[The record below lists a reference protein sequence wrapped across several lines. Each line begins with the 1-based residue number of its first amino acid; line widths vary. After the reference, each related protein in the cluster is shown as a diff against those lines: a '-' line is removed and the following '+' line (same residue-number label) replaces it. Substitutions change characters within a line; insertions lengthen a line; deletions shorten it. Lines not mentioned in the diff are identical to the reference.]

1 MLERYKEII
10 DEALLK
16 YLDSLPSYTIYE
28 PIKYIVNLGGKRFRS
43 SLTLLAADLYG
54 GDPVLAIKEAMAVE
68 LFHNFTLIHDDIM
81 DEATLRRGQ
90 QTVHEKWSTNDAIL
104 SGDLL
109 YALVNQILTESKSSN
124 QPIHSVFHKTAIEVC
139 EGQSLDMIFEEK
151 SEVSEE
157 EYLNMIK
164 LKTAVLVACAL
175 KMGAMVGGA
184 TETDAQLLYNFGIN
198 LGIAF
203 QIHDDILD
211 AYPIGEKFGKKI
223 GGDILEKKK
232 TLMFISMI
240 NQLSEE
246 EKIHVNSLY
255 ESNDMEEKEIVN
267 EIKVL
272 YNKYGVLDLAVRIK
286 DNYHAEAISNIMQTS
301 LNEASKEALM
311 SFAKN
316 LMNRNY

>member
-10 DEALLK
+10 DGALLK
-16 YLDSLPSYTIYE
+16 YLDSLPSYAIYD

-54 GDPVLAIKEAMAVE
+54 GDPVLAIKEAMAIE
-68 LFHNFTLIHDDIM
+68 LFHNFTLVHDDIM

-232 TLMFISMI
+232 TLMFISML
-240 NQLSEE
+240 NQLSEK
-246 EKIHVNSLY
+246 EKIHVNSIY
-255 ESNDMEEKEIVN
+255 ESNDIEEKEIVD

-272 YNKYGVLDLAVRIK
+272 YNKYGVLDLAVRRK

-301 LNEASKEALM
+301 LSEASKEALM

>member
-1 MLERYKEII
+1 MLEKYKEII

-16 YLDSLPSYTIYE
+16 YLNSLPGHSIYD

-54 GDPVLAIKEAMAVE
+54 GDPILAIKEAMAIE
-68 LFHNFTLIHDDIM
+68 LFHNFTLVHDDIM
-81 DEATLRRGQ
+81 DEATLRRGK
-90 QTVHEKWSTNDAIL
+90 QTVHEKWSRNDAIL

-109 YALVNQILTESKSSN
+109 YALVNQILAESKSSN
-124 QPIHSVFHKTAIEVC
+124 QSIHSVFHQTAIEVC
-139 EGQSLDMIFEEK
+139 EGQSFDMIFEEK
-151 SEVSEE
+151 NMVSEE

-184 TETDAQLLYNFGIN
+184 SEKDAHFLYNFGIN

-232 TLMFISMI
+232 TLMFISML
-240 NQLSEE
+240 NQLSKK
-246 EKIHVNSLY
+246 EKIFIESLY
-255 ESNDMEEKEIVN
+255 NSNEIEDKEIVN
-267 EIKVL
+267 EIKAL
-272 YNKYGVLDLAVRIK
+272 YSRYGVLDLAIQRK
-286 DNYHAEAISNIMQTS
+286 DGFHNEAVSNIMQTS
-301 LNEASKEALM
+301 LNENSKEALLL
-311 SFAKN
+311 FAEN

>member
-54 GDPVLAIKEAMAVE
+54 GNPVLAIKEAMAIE
-68 LFHNFTLIHDDIM
+68 LFHNFTLVHDDIM

-109 YALVNQILTESKSSN
+109 YTLVNQILTGSKSSN

-211 AYPIGEKFGKKI
+211 VYPIGEKFGKKI

-272 YNKYGVLDLAVRIK
+272 YNKYGVLDLAIRRK
-286 DNYHAEAISNIMQTS
+286 DDYHAEAISNIMQTS
-301 LNEASKEALM
+301 LNETSKEVLM

-316 LMNRNY
+316 LMDRNY

>member
-16 YLDSLPSYTIYE
+16 YLDSLPSYAIYE

-109 YALVNQILTESKSSN
+109 YTLVNQILTGSKSSN
-124 QPIHSVFHKTAIEVC
+124 QPILSVFHKTAIEVC

>member
-16 YLDSLPSYTIYE
+16 FLDSLPSYAIYD

-54 GDPVLAIKEAMAVE
+54 GDPVLAIKEAMAIE
-68 LFHNFTLIHDDIM
+68 LFHNFTLVHDDIM

-90 QTVHEKWSTNDAIL
+90 KTVHEKWSTNDAIL

-184 TETDAQLLYNFGIN
+184 TEKDAQLLYNFGIN

-232 TLMFISMI
+232 TLMFISML
-240 NQLSEE
+240 NQLSEK
-246 EKIHVNSLY
+246 EKIHVNSIY
-255 ESNDMEEKEIVN
+255 ESNDIEEKEIVN

-272 YNKYGVLDLAVRIK
+272 YNKYGVLDLAVRRK
-286 DNYHAEAISNIMQTS
+286 DNYHAEAIYNIMQTS
-301 LNEASKEALM
+301 LSEASKEALM

>member
-16 YLDSLPSYTIYE
+16 YLDSLASLSIYD

-54 GDPVLAIKEAMAVE
+54 GDPVLAIKEAMAIE
-68 LFHNFTLIHDDIM
+68 LFHNFTLVHDDIM

-124 QPIHSVFHKTAIEVC
+124 QPIHSVFHQTAIEVC

-232 TLMFISMI
+232 TLMFISML
-240 NQLSEE
+240 NQLSEK
-246 EKIHVNSLY
+246 EKIHVNSIY
-255 ESNDMEEKEIVN
+255 ESNDIEEKEIVN

-272 YNKYGVLDLAVRIK
+272 YNKYGVLDLAVRRK

-301 LNEASKEALM
+301 LSEASKEALM

>member
-1 MLERYKEII
+1 MLEKYKEII

-16 YLDSLPSYTIYE
+16 YLDSLPSYTIYD
-28 PIKYIVNLGGKRFRS
+28 PIKYMVNLGGKRFRS

-54 GDPVLAIKEAMAVE
+54 GNPILAIKEAMAVE
-68 LFHNFTLIHDDIM
+68 LFHNFTLVHDDIM
-81 DEATLRRGQ
+81 DQATLRRGQ

-109 YALVNQILTESKSSN
+109 YALVNQILIESQSLN
-124 QPIHSVFHKTAIEVC
+124 QSIHSVFHKTAIEVC

-151 SEVSEE
+151 NEVSEE
-157 EYLNMIK
+157 EYLKMIK

-184 TETDAQLLYNFGIN
+184 TETDAQFLYNFGIN

-211 AYPIGEKFGKKI
+211 TYPVGVKFGKKI

-232 TLMFISMI
+232 TLMFISML
-240 NQLSEE
+240 NQLSKK
-246 EKIHVNSLY
+246 EKIYVNSLY
-255 ESNDMEEKEIVN
+255 KSNDIKDKEIVN
-267 EIKVL
+267 QIKVL
-272 YNKYGVLDLAVRIK
+272 YDKYGVLDLAIRRK
-286 DNYHAEAISNIMQTS
+286 DNYHTEAISNIMQTS
-301 LNEASKEALM
+301 LNERSKEVLVM
-311 SFAKN
+311 FAEN

>member
-10 DEALLK
+10 DESLLK

-54 GDPVLAIKEAMAVE
+54 GDPALAIKEAMAVE
-68 LFHNFTLIHDDIM
+68 LFHNFTLVHDDIM

-124 QPIHSVFHKTAIEVC
+124 QPIHSVFHKTSIEVC

-232 TLMFISMI
+232 TLMFISML
-240 NQLSEE
+240 NQLSEK
-246 EKIHVNSLY
+246 EKIHVNSIY
-255 ESNDMEEKEIVN
+255 ESNDVEEKEIVN

-272 YNKYGVLDLAVRIK
+272 YNKYGVLDLAVRRK
-286 DNYHAEAISNIMQTS
+286 DNYHAEAIYNIMQTS
-301 LNEASKEALM
+301 LSEASKEALM

>member
-10 DEALLK
+10 DGALLK
-16 YLDSLPSYTIYE
+16 YLDSLPSYAIYD

-54 GDPVLAIKEAMAVE
+54 GDPVLAIKEAMAIE
-68 LFHNFTLIHDDIM
+68 LFHNFTLVHDDIM

-151 SEVSEE
+151 CEVSEE

-232 TLMFISMI
+232 TLMFISML
-240 NQLSEE
+240 NQLSEK
-246 EKIHVNSLY
+246 EKIHVNSIY
-255 ESNDMEEKEIVN
+255 ESNDIEEKEIVD

-272 YNKYGVLDLAVRIK
+272 YNKYGVLDLAVRRK

-301 LNEASKEALM
+301 LSEASKEALM

>member
-54 GDPVLAIKEAMAVE
+54 GDPVLAIKEAMAIE
-68 LFHNFTLIHDDIM
+68 LFHNFTLVHDDIM

-90 QTVHEKWSTNDAIL
+90 KTVHEKWSTNDAIL

-232 TLMFISMI
+232 TLMFISML
-240 NQLSEE
+240 NQLSEK
-246 EKIHVNSLY
+246 EKIHVNSIY
-255 ESNDMEEKEIVN
+255 ESNDSEEKEIVN

-272 YNKYGVLDLAVRIK
+272 YNKYGVLDLAVRRK

-301 LNEASKEALM
+301 LSEASKEALM

>member
-1 MLERYKEII
+1 MLEKYKEII

-16 YLDSLPSYTIYE
+16 YLNSLPGHSIYD

-54 GDPVLAIKEAMAVE
+54 GDPILAIKEAMAIE
-68 LFHNFTLIHDDIM
+68 LFHNFTLVHDDIM
-81 DEATLRRGQ
+81 DEATLRRGK
-90 QTVHEKWSTNDAIL
+90 QTVHEKWSRNDAIL

-109 YALVNQILTESKSSN
+109 YALVNQILAESKSSN
-124 QPIHSVFHKTAIEVC
+124 QSIHSVFHQTAIEVC
-139 EGQSLDMIFEEK
+139 EGQSFDMIFEEK
-151 SEVSEE
+151 NIVSEE

-184 TETDAQLLYNFGIN
+184 SEKDAHFLYNFGIN

-232 TLMFISMI
+232 TLMFISML
-240 NQLSEE
+240 NQLSKKEIMSISENLNSEE
-246 EKIHVNSLY
+246 E
-255 ESNDMEEKEIVN
+255 
-267 EIKVL
+267 
-272 YNKYGVLDLAVRIK
+272 
-286 DNYHAEAISNIMQTS
+286 
-301 LNEASKEALM
+301 
-311 SFAKN
+311 
-316 LMNRNY
+316 

>member
-16 YLDSLPSYTIYE
+16 YLDSFPSYTIYE

-54 GDPVLAIKEAMAVE
+54 GDPALAIKEAMAVE
-68 LFHNFTLIHDDIM
+68 LFHNFTLVHDDIM

-90 QTVHEKWSTNDAIL
+90 QTVHEQWSTNDAIL

-184 TETDAQLLYNFGIN
+184 TETDAELLYNFGIN

-232 TLMFISMI
+232 TLMFISML

-255 ESNDMEEKEIVN
+255 ESNDIEEKEIVN
-267 EIKVL
+267 EIKLL
-272 YNKYGVLDLAVRIK
+272 YSKYGVLDLAIRRK
-286 DNYHAEAISNIMQTS
+286 DDYHAEAISNIMQTS
-301 LNEASKEALM
+301 LNETSKEVLM

-316 LMNRNY
+316 LMDRNY

>member
-16 YLDSLPSYTIYE
+16 FLDSLPSYAIYE

-54 GDPVLAIKEAMAVE
+54 GDPALAIKEAMAVE
-68 LFHNFTLIHDDIM
+68 LFHNFTLVHDDIM

-232 TLMFISMI
+232 TLMFISML

-255 ESNDMEEKEIVN
+255 ESNDIEEKEIVN
-267 EIKVL
+267 EIKL
-272 YNKYGVLDLAVRIK
+272 LFSKYGVLDLAIRRK
-286 DNYHAEAISNIMQTS
+286 DDYHAEAISNIMQTS
-301 LNEASKEALM
+301 LNETSKEVLM

-316 LMNRNY
+316 LMDRNY

>member
-54 GDPVLAIKEAMAVE
+54 GDPALAIKEAMAVE
-68 LFHNFTLIHDDIM
+68 LFHNFTLVHDDIM

-139 EGQSLDMIFEEK
+139 EGQSLDMNFEEK

-184 TETDAQLLYNFGIN
+184 TETDAELLYNFGIN

-232 TLMFISMI
+232 TLMFISMF
-240 NQLSEE
+240 NQLSEK

-255 ESNDMEEKEIVN
+255 ESNDIEEKEIVN
-267 EIKVL
+267 EIKL
-272 YNKYGVLDLAVRIK
+272 LFSKYGVLDLAIRRK
-286 DNYHAEAISNIMQTS
+286 DDYHAEAISNIMQTS
-301 LNEASKEALM
+301 LNETSKEVLM

-316 LMNRNY
+316 LMDRNY

>member
-1 MLERYKEII
+1 MLEKYKEII

-16 YLDSLPSYTIYE
+16 YLNSLPGHSIYD

-54 GDPVLAIKEAMAVE
+54 GDPILAIKEAMAIE
-68 LFHNFTLIHDDIM
+68 LFHNFTLVHDDIM
-81 DEATLRRGQ
+81 DEATLRRGK
-90 QTVHEKWSTNDAIL
+90 QTVHEKWSRNDAIL

-109 YALVNQILTESKSSN
+109 YALVNQILAESKSSN
-124 QPIHSVFHKTAIEVC
+124 QSIHSVFHQTAIEVC
-139 EGQSLDMIFEEK
+139 EGQSFDMIFEEK
-151 SEVSEE
+151 NMVSEE

-184 TETDAQLLYNFGIN
+184 SEKDAHFLYNFGIN

-232 TLMFISMI
+232 TLMFISML
-240 NQLSEE
+240 NQLSKK
-246 EKIHVNSLY
+246 EKIFIESLY
-255 ESNDMEEKEIVN
+255 NSNEIEDKEIVN
-267 EIKVL
+267 EIKAL
-272 YNKYGVLDLAVRIK
+272 YSRYGVFDLAVQRK
-286 DNYHAEAISNIMQTS
+286 DDFHTEAVSNIMQTS
-301 LNEASKEALM
+301 LNENSKEALLL
-311 SFAKN
+311 FAEN

>member
-16 YLDSLPSYTIYE
+16 YLDSLPSYAIYD

-54 GDPVLAIKEAMAVE
+54 GNPVLAIKEAMAIE
-68 LFHNFTLIHDDIM
+68 LFHNFTLVHDDIM

-90 QTVHEKWSTNDAIL
+90 KTVHEKWSTNDAIL

-316 LMNRNY
+316 LMNRNH

>member
-1 MLERYKEII
+1 MLEKYKEII

-16 YLDSLPSYTIYE
+16 YLNSLPGHSIYD

-54 GDPVLAIKEAMAVE
+54 GDPILAIKEAMAIE
-68 LFHNFTLIHDDIM
+68 LFHNFTLVHDDIM
-81 DEATLRRGQ
+81 DEATLRRGK
-90 QTVHEKWSTNDAIL
+90 QTVHEKWSRNDAIL

-109 YALVNQILTESKSSN
+109 YALVNQILAESKPSS
-124 QPIHSVFHKTAIEVC
+124 QSIHSVFHQTAIEVC
-139 EGQSLDMIFEEK
+139 EGQSFDMIFEEK
-151 SEVSEE
+151 NMVSEE

-184 TETDAQLLYNFGIN
+184 SEKDAHFLYNFGIN

-232 TLMFISMI
+232 TLMFISML
-240 NQLSEE
+240 NQLSKK
-246 EKIHVNSLY
+246 EKIFIESLY
-255 ESNDMEEKEIVN
+255 NSNEIEDKEIVN
-267 EIKVL
+267 EIKAL
-272 YNKYGVLDLAVRIK
+272 YSRYGVFDLAVQRK
-286 DNYHAEAISNIMQTS
+286 DDFHTEAVSNIMQTS
-301 LNEASKEALM
+301 LNENSKEALLL
-311 SFAKN
+311 FAEN

>member
-16 YLDSLPSYTIYE
+16 FLDSLPSYAIYE

-54 GDPVLAIKEAMAVE
+54 GDPALAIKEAMAVE
-68 LFHNFTLIHDDIM
+68 LFHNFTLVHDDIM

-184 TETDAQLLYNFGIN
+184 TETDAEFLYNFGIN

-232 TLMFISMI
+232 TLMFISML

-255 ESNDMEEKEIVN
+255 ESNDIEEKEIVN
-267 EIKVL
+267 EIKL
-272 YNKYGVLDLAVRIK
+272 LFSKYGVLDLAIRRK
-286 DNYHAEAISNIMQTS
+286 DDYHAEAISNIMQTS
-301 LNEASKEALM
+301 LNETSKEVLM

-316 LMNRNY
+316 LMDRNY

>member
-1 MLERYKEII
+1 
-10 DEALLK
+10 
-16 YLDSLPSYTIYE
+16 
-28 PIKYIVNLGGKRFRS
+28 
-43 SLTLLAADLYG
+43 
-54 GDPVLAIKEAMAVE
+54 
-68 LFHNFTLIHDDIM
+68 
-81 DEATLRRGQ
+81 
-90 QTVHEKWSTNDAIL
+90 
-104 SGDLL
+104 
-109 YALVNQILTESKSSN
+109 
-124 QPIHSVFHKTAIEVC
+124 
-139 EGQSLDMIFEEK
+139 MIFEEK

-184 TETDAQLLYNFGIN
+184 TEKDAQLLYNFGIN

-232 TLMFISMI
+232 TLMFISML
-240 NQLSEE
+240 NQLSEK
-246 EKIHVNSLY
+246 EKIHVNSIY
-255 ESNDMEEKEIVN
+255 ESNDIEEKEIVN

-272 YNKYGVLDLAVRIK
+272 YNKYGVLDLAVRRK
-286 DNYHAEAISNIMQTS
+286 DNYHAEALSNIMQTS
-301 LNEASKEALM
+301 LSEASKEALM

>member
-54 GDPVLAIKEAMAVE
+54 GDPALAIKEAMAVE
-68 LFHNFTLIHDDIM
+68 LFHNFTLVHDDIM

-184 TETDAQLLYNFGIN
+184 TEMDAQLLYNFGIN

-232 TLMFISMI
+232 TLMFISML

-255 ESNDMEEKEIVN
+255 ESNNIEEKEIVN
-267 EIKVL
+267 EIKL
-272 YNKYGVLDLAVRIK
+272 LFSKYGVLDLAIRRK
-286 DNYHAEAISNIMQTS
+286 DDYHAEAISNIMQTS
-301 LNEASKEALM
+301 LNETSKEVLM

-316 LMNRNY
+316 LMDRNY

>member
-54 GDPVLAIKEAMAVE
+54 GDPALAIKEAMAVE
-68 LFHNFTLIHDDIM
+68 LFHNFTLVHDDIM

-232 TLMFISMI
+232 TLMFISML
-240 NQLSEE
+240 NQLSEK
-246 EKIHVNSLY
+246 EKIHINSLY
-255 ESNDMEEKEIVN
+255 ESNDIEENEIVN

-272 YNKYGVLDLAVRIK
+272 YNKYGVLDLAVRRK
-286 DNYHAEAISNIMQTS
+286 DNYHAEAISNIRQTS
-301 LNEASKEALM
+301 LNDASKKALM

>member
-1 MLERYKEII
+1 MLEKYKEII

-16 YLDSLPSYTIYE
+16 YLNSLPGHSIYD

-54 GDPVLAIKEAMAVE
+54 GDPILAIKEAMAIE
-68 LFHNFTLIHDDIM
+68 LFHNFTLVHDDIM
-81 DEATLRRGQ
+81 DEATLRRGK
-90 QTVHEKWSTNDAIL
+90 QTVHEKWSRNDAIL

-109 YALVNQILTESKSSN
+109 YALVNQILAESKPSN
-124 QPIHSVFHKTAIEVC
+124 QSIHSVFHQTAIEVC
-139 EGQSLDMIFEEK
+139 EGQSFDMIFEEK
-151 SEVSEE
+151 NMVSEE

-175 KMGAMVGGA
+175 KMGGMVGGA
-184 TETDAQLLYNFGIN
+184 SEKDAHFLYNFGIN

-232 TLMFISMI
+232 TLMFISML
-240 NQLSEE
+240 NQLSKK
-246 EKIHVNSLY
+246 EKIFIESLY
-255 ESNDMEEKEIVN
+255 KSNEIEDKEIVN
-267 EIKVL
+267 EIKAL
-272 YNKYGVLDLAVRIK
+272 YSRYGVLDLAIQRK
-286 DNYHAEAISNIMQTS
+286 DDFHNEAVSNIMQTS
-301 LNEASKEALM
+301 LNENSKGALLL
-311 SFAKN
+311 FTEN

>member
-54 GDPVLAIKEAMAVE
+54 GDPVLAIKEAMAIE
-68 LFHNFTLIHDDIM
+68 LFHNFTLVHDDIM

-90 QTVHEKWSTNDAIL
+90 KTVHEKWSTNDAIL

-151 SEVSEE
+151 SKVSEE

-232 TLMFISMI
+232 TLMFISML

-255 ESNDMEEKEIVN
+255 ESNDIEEKEIVN
-267 EIKVL
+267 EIKLL
-272 YNKYGVLDLAVRIK
+272 YSKYGVLDLAIRRK
-286 DNYHAEAISNIMQTS
+286 DDYHAEAISNIMQTS
-301 LNEASKEALM
+301 LNETSKEVLM

-316 LMNRNY
+316 LMDRNY

>member
-16 YLDSLPSYTIYE
+16 YLDLLPSYTIYE

-54 GDPVLAIKEAMAVE
+54 GDPALAIKEAMAVE
-68 LFHNFTLIHDDIM
+68 LFHNFTLVHDDIM

-109 YALVNQILTESKSSN
+109 YTLVNQILTGSKSSN

-203 QIHDDILD
+203 
-211 AYPIGEKFGKKI
+211 
-223 GGDILEKKK
+223 
-232 TLMFISMI
+232 
-240 NQLSEE
+240 
-246 EKIHVNSLY
+246 
-255 ESNDMEEKEIVN
+255 
-267 EIKVL
+267 
-272 YNKYGVLDLAVRIK
+272 
-286 DNYHAEAISNIMQTS
+286 
-301 LNEASKEALM
+301 
-311 SFAKN
+311 
-316 LMNRNY
+316 

>member
-54 GDPVLAIKEAMAVE
+54 GNPVLAIKEAMAIE
-68 LFHNFTLIHDDIM
+68 LFHNFTLVHDDIM

-109 YALVNQILTESKSSN
+109 YTLVNQILTGSKSSN

-272 YNKYGVLDLAVRIK
+272 YNKYGVLDLAVRRK
-286 DNYHAEAISNIMQTS
+286 DNFHAEAISNIMQTS